1 MSSSCLTDT
10 VPEDFEIGP
19 QNVLSSFKPLTEAAI
34 CKLIKSSAKK
44 SCALDPMPTP
54 LVVSCLDVL
63 LPVITTIVN
72 SSLLHGYFPSNWK
85 EAIVTPTLKNPSLTS
100 EFSNLRPISNS
111 QFISKLTER
120 AVFDQLQTHMLDHA
134 LYPLLQSAYRK
145 SHSTETALIKVQNDI
160 LMNMDRQQV
169 TLLVLLDL
177 SAAFDTI
184 DHQVLLDRFRLSF
197 GISGCALQW
206 ISSYLSDRTQRV
218 SFENNFSQRRYLSC
232 GVPQGSC
239 LGPLLFTMYASKL
252 FDIIK
257 GYLPQ
262 THAYADDTQL
272 YLSFKPDTTS
282 SQSDAVYAMER
293 CISAIRCWMIKD
305 KLKVND
311 SKTEFILIGT
321 RQQLA
326 KVDIKGLVVGDATI
340 SPVTAV
346 KNLGSWF
353 DENMN
358 MGCHINKMC
367 KTLSF
372 HLYNIRRIRKYLSK
386 DSTRTLVHAFI
397 VARIDYCNGL
407 LYGLPAAHLNKLQ
420 RIQNCAARLVC
431 SLPRFC
437 HITPTLFS
445 LHWLPVCFRIEFK
458 LLILTFKAIHGLA
471 PQYITDLI
479 TIKQQFGHMMLRSQS
494 ELQLLPPGT
503 ITKRTLGDRS
513 FMASA
518 PKLWNR
524 LPSNI
529 RTVNDL
535 NCFKTLLKTHL
546 FRQAFSCLLL

>member
-1 MSSSCLTDT
+1 
-10 VPEDFEIGP
+10 
-19 QNVLSSFKPLTEAAI
+19 
-34 CKLIKSSAKK
+34 
-44 SCALDPMPTP
+44 
-54 LVVSCLDVL
+54 
-63 LPVITTIVN
+63 
-72 SSLLHGYFPSNWK
+72 
-85 EAIVTPTLKNPSLTS
+85 
-100 EFSNLRPISNS
+100 
-111 QFISKLTER
+111 
-120 AVFDQLQTHMLDHA
+120 
-134 LYPLLQSAYRK
+134 
-145 SHSTETALIKVQNDI
+145 
-160 LMNMDRQQV
+160 MDRQQV
-169 TLLVLLDL
+169 TLLVSLDL

-184 DHQVLLDRFRLSF
+184 DHQVLLNRLRLSF
-197 GISGCALQW
+197 GIRGYALEW
-206 ISSYLSDRTQRV
+206 IASYLSDRTQSA
-218 SFENNFSQRRYLSC
+218 SFENNFSQSRYLSC

-239 LGPLLFTMYASKL
+239 LGPLLLTMYASKL

-257 GYLPQ
+257 GHLPC
-262 THAYADDTQL
+262 THAYADNTQL
-272 YLSFKPDTTS
+272 YLSFKPDTSS
-282 SQSDAVYAMER
+282 SQSDAVDAMER
-293 CISAIRCWMIKD
+293 CVSAIRCWMIKD
-305 KLKVND
+305 ELKVNG
-311 SKTEFILIGT
+311 SKAEFILIGT

-372 HLYNIRRIRKYLSK
+372 HLYNRRIRKYLFK

-397 VARIDYCNGL
+397 TTRIDYCNGL
-407 LYGLPAAHLNKLQ
+407 LYGLPASHLNKLQ
-420 RIQNCAARLVC
+420 RIQNSAARLVC

-437 HITPTLFS
+437 HLTPTLFS
-445 LHWLPVCFRIEFK
+445 LHLLPVRFRIEFK
-458 LLILTFKAIHGLA
+458 LLILAFRAIHGLA

-479 TIKQQFGHMMLRSQS
+479 NIKQQFGRMMLRSQS
-494 ELQLLPPGT
+494 ELQLLPPRT
-503 ITKRTLGDRS
+503 ITKKTLGDRS

-529 RTVNDL
+529 RAVNDL

>member
-1 MSSSCLTDT
+1 
-10 VPEDFEIGP
+10 
-19 QNVLSSFKPLTEAAI
+19 
-34 CKLIKSSAKK
+34 
-44 SCALDPMPTP
+44 MPTP

-72 SSLLHGYFPSNWK
+72 SSLLHGHFPSSWK
-85 EAIVTPTLKNPSLTS
+85 EAIVTPILKNPSLTS
-100 EFSNLRPISNS
+100 EFSNLRPISNL

-134 LYPLLQSAYRK
+134 LYPLIQSTYRK
-145 SHSTETALIKVQNDI
+145 SHSTETTLIQVQNDI

-184 DHQVLLDRFRLSF
+184 DHQVLLNRLRLSF
-197 GISGCALQW
+197 GIRGYALEW
-206 ISSYLSDRTQRV
+206 IASYLSDRTQCV
-218 SFENNFSQRRYLSC
+218 SFENNFSQSRYLSC

-252 FDIIK
+252 IDIIK
-257 GYLPQ
+257 GHLPR

-282 SQSDAVYAMER
+282 SQSNAVDAMER

-311 SKTEFILIGT
+311 SKT
-321 RQQLA
+321 
-326 KVDIKGLVVGDATI
+326 
-340 SPVTAV
+340 
-346 KNLGSWF
+346 
-353 DENMN
+353 
-358 MGCHINKMC
+358 
-367 KTLSF
+367 LSF

-386 DSTRTLVHAFI
+386 DSTQTLVHAFI
-397 VARIDYCNGL
+397 TARIDYCNGL
-407 LYGLPAAHLNKLQ
+407 LYGLPAAYLNKLQ
-420 RIQNCAARLVC
+420 RIQNSAARFVC
-431 SLPRFC
+431 SLSRFC

-445 LHWLPVCFRIEFK
+445 LHWLPVCFRTEFK
-458 LLILTFKAIHGLA
+458 SLILAFKAIHGLA

-479 TIKQQFGHMMLRSQS
+479 NVKQQFGRMMLRSQS
-494 ELQLLPPGT
+494 ELQLLPPRT
-503 ITKRTLGDRS
+503 ITKKTLGDRS

-524 LPSNI
+524 LPSNL
-529 RTVNDL
+529 RAVNDI
-535 NCFKTLLKTHL
+535 N
-546 FRQAFSCLLL
+546 

>member
-1 MSSSCLTDT
+1 
-10 VPEDFEIGP
+10 
-19 QNVLSSFKPLTEAAI
+19 
-34 CKLIKSSAKK
+34 
-44 SCALDPMPTP
+44 
-54 LVVSCLDVL
+54 
-63 LPVITTIVN
+63 
-72 SSLLHGYFPSNWK
+72 
-85 EAIVTPTLKNPSLTS
+85 
-100 EFSNLRPISNS
+100 
-111 QFISKLTER
+111 
-120 AVFDQLQTHMLDHA
+120 
-134 LYPLLQSAYRK
+134 
-145 SHSTETALIKVQNDI
+145 
-160 LMNMDRQQV
+160 MDLQQV

-184 DHQVLLDRFRLSF
+184 DHQVLLNRLRLSF
-197 GISGCALQW
+197 GIRGYALEG
-206 ISSYLSDRTQRV
+206 IASYLSDRTKRV
-218 SFENNFSQRRYLSC
+218 SFENNFSQSRYLSC

-252 FDIIK
+252 FNIIK
-257 GYLPQ
+257 GHLPC

-272 YLSFKPDTTS
+272 NLSFKLDTSS
-282 SQSDAVYAMER
+282 SQSDAVDAMER
-293 CISAIRCWMIKD
+293 CVSAIRCWMIKD
-305 KLKVND
+305 DLKVDD
-311 SKTEFILIGT
+311 SRTEFILIGT

-397 VARIDYCNGL
+397 TARIDYCNGL
-407 LYGLPAAHLNKLQ
+407 PASHLNKLQ
-420 RIQNCAARLVC
+420 RIQNSAARLVC

-458 LLILTFKAIHGLA
+458 LLILAFKAIHGLA

-479 TIKQQFGHMMLRSQS
+479 NVKQQFGRMMLRSQS
-494 ELQLLPPGT
+494 ELQLLPPRT
-503 ITKRTLGDRS
+503 ITKKTLGDRS

-529 RTVNDL
+529 RAVNDL
-535 NCFKTLLKTHL
+535 NCFKDFLKHIFL
-546 FRQAFSCLLL
+546 DRHFHVCFYSSFYIF

>member
-1 MSSSCLTDT
+1 
-10 VPEDFEIGP
+10 
-19 QNVLSSFKPLTEAAI
+19 
-34 CKLIKSSAKK
+34 
-44 SCALDPMPTP
+44 
-54 LVVSCLDVL
+54 
-63 LPVITTIVN
+63 
-72 SSLLHGYFPSNWK
+72 
-85 EAIVTPTLKNPSLTS
+85 
-100 EFSNLRPISNS
+100 
-111 QFISKLTER
+111 
-120 AVFDQLQTHMLDHA
+120 
-134 LYPLLQSAYRK
+134 
-145 SHSTETALIKVQNDI
+145 
-160 LMNMDRQQV
+160 MNTDRQQV
-169 TLLVLLDL
+169 PLLVFLDL
-177 SAAFDTI
+177 SAMFDTV
-184 DHQVLLDRFRLSF
+184 DHQVLWNRLRLSF
-197 GISGCALQW
+197 GIRGYALEW
-206 ISSYLSDRTQRV
+206 IASYLSDRTQCV
-218 SFENNFSQRRYLSC
+218 SFENNFSQSRHLSC

-239 LGPLLFTMYASKL
+239 LGPLLFTIYASKL

-257 GYLPQ
+257 GHLPR

-282 SQSDAVYAMER
+282 SQSNAVDAMER

-311 SKTEFILIGT
+311 CKTEFILIRT
-321 RQQLA
+321 RQQLP

-340 SPVTAV
+340 CPVTAV

-386 DSTRTLVHAFI
+386 DSTQTLVHAFI
-397 VARIDYCNGL
+397 TTRIDYCNGL

-420 RIQNCAARLVC
+420 RIQNSAARLVC
-431 SLPRFC
+431 YLSRFC

-445 LHWLPVCFRIEFK
+445 LHWLLVCFRIEFK
-458 LLILTFKAIHGLA
+458 LLTLAFKAIHGLA

-479 TIKQQFGHMMLRSQS
+479 NVKQQFGRMMLRPQS
-494 ELQLLPPGT
+494 ELQLLPPRT
-503 ITKRTLGDRS
+503 ITKKTLGDRS

-529 RTVNDL
+529 RAVNDL
-535 NCFKTLLKTHL
+535 NCFKTLLKTHF